1 MAENQDFKNI
11 KLIVTDV
18 DDTLVPESCM
28 DLNPEYFEVICKLQE
43 QGMMFVAASGRQ
55 KVSIKKVFAP
65 IQNEI
70 AYLADNG
77 TDIETKDFAVS
88 MKFEQDDY
96 EMLAKDLEAL
106 GGAFKFMPC
115 KPDWG
120 YVEENEQEF
129 CHLFDQYGFQMKKV
143 KDLGHLKDISKVSLY
158 HPDGIPKD
166 VEQKMKE
173 KWSEKMDVC
182 IAGRV
187 YLDFTK
193 KGCNKGK
200 GVSMIQQHYGI
211 TPQQT
216 VTFGNAD
223 NDISMIRQ
231 AKYGYAVGNASENL
245 KKAAY
250 ETIGEM
256 KEDAVLKKLQEIYE
270 IKSCTHNEKK
280 L

>member
-1 MAENQDFKNI
+1 MERDKEFKNI

-18 DDTLVPESCM
+18 DDTLVPESYM
-28 DLNPEYFEVICKLQE
+28 DLNPEYFEVIRKLQNK
-43 QGMMFVAASGRQ
+43 GIMFAGASGRQ

-65 IQNEI
+65 IQDEI

-88 MKFEQDDY
+88 MKFEDGDY
-96 EMLAKDLEAL
+96 KKLAQQLEAL
-106 GGAFKFMPC
+106 GGDFEFMPC

-120 YVEENEQEF
+120 YVDETAEEF
-129 CHLFDQYGFQMKKV
+129 YALFERYGFQMKKV
-143 KDLGHLKDISKVSLY
+143 KNLVQLKDISKISLY
-158 HPDGIPKD
+158 HPNGIPED

-173 KWSEKMDVC
+173 EWSDKMDVC
-182 IAGRV
+182 IAGRM

-193 KGCNKGK
+193 KGCNKGN
-200 GVSMIQQHYGI
+200 GVKIIQEHYGI
-211 TPQQT
+211 TPQET

-223 NDISMIRQ
+223 NDISMICQ

-245 KKAAY
+245 KKSAY

-256 KEDAVLKKLQEIYE
+256 KDDAVLKKLKEILA
-270 IKSCTHNEKK
+270 C

>member
-1 MAENQDFKNI
+1 M
-11 KLIVTDV
+11 VTDV
-18 DDTLVPESCM
+18 DDTLVPESYM
-28 DLNPEYFEVICKLQE
+28 DLNPEYFEVIRKLE
-43 QGMMFVAASGRQ
+43 EKGVMFVAASGRQ

-88 MKFEQDDY
+88 MKFEDRDY
-96 EMLAKDLEAL
+96 EKLAKDLEAL
-106 GGAFKFMPC
+106 GGDFEFMPC

-120 YVEENEQEF
+120 YVDEEAEDF
-129 CHLFDQYGFQMKKV
+129 YHLFDRYGFQMKKT
-143 KDLGHLKDISKVSLY
+143 KNLEQLKDISKVSLY
-158 HPDGIPKD
+158 HPEGIPKD
-166 VEQKMKE
+166 VEQSMKE
-173 KWSEKMDVC
+173 KWSDKMDVC

-200 GVSMIQQHYGI
+200 GIEIIQQHYGI
-211 TPQQT
+211 TPEQT

-223 NDISMIRQ
+223 NDISMIHQ

-256 KEDAVLKKLQEIYE
+256 KEDAVLKKMKEILQ
-270 IKSCTHNEKK
+270 S